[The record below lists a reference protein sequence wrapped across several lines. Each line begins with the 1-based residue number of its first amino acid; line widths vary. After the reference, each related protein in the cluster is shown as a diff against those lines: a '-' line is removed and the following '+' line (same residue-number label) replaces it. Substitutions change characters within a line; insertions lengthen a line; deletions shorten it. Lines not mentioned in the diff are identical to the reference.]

1 MIVSTAQYSV
11 SSTPVKIVATNE
23 VQRNVWIN
31 CSSNEN
37 FYIGPNNT
45 VSTTTGFFV
54 AKTAADLQ
62 IELDAN
68 DELWAVMATGTHTI
82 TVMQVTL

>member
-11 SSTPVKIVATNE
+11 SSTPVKVVAANE
-23 VQRNVWIN
+23 VPRNVWIN
-31 CSSNEN
+31 CNSNEN
-37 FYIGPNNT
+37 FYISGSNT

-54 AKTAADLQ
+54 PKSAADLK

-68 DELWAVMATGTHTI
+68 DEIWAVVATGTHTI
-82 TVMQVTL
+82 TVLQVTL

>member
-1 MIVSTAQYSV
+1 MIVSTAQYTV
-11 SSTPVKIVATNE
+11 DGTPVKIVATNE
-23 VQRNVWIN
+23 VARNVWIN

-37 FYIGPNNT
+37 FYIGPTNA

-68 DELWAVMATGTHTI
+68 DEIWAVTASGTHTI
-82 TVMQVTL
+82 TVLQVSL

>member
-11 SSTPVKIVATNE
+11 SSTPVKVVSTGE
-23 VQRNVWIN
+23 VIRNVWIN

-37 FYIGPNNT
+37 FYIGPTNT

-54 AKTAADLQ
+54 AKTAADFQ

-68 DELWAVMATGTHTI
+68 DEIWAVVATGTHTI
-82 TVMQVTL
+82 TVLQVSL

>member
-1 MIVSTAQYSV
+1 MISSTSQHSV
-11 SSTPVKIVATNE
+11 SSTPVKVVSTAE
-23 VQRNVWIN
+23 VPRNVWIN
-31 CSSNEN
+31 CSSNDN

-54 AKTAADLQ
+54 AKTASDLQ

-68 DELWAVMATGTHTI
+68 DEIWAVVSSGTHTI
-82 TVMQVTL
+82 TVLQVTL

>member
-1 MIVSTAQYSV
+1 MIVSTAQYTV
-11 SSTPVKIVATNE
+11 DGTPVKIVATNE
-23 VQRNVWIN
+23 VPRNVWIN

-37 FYIGPNNT
+37 FYIGPTNA

-68 DELWAVMATGTHTI
+68 DEIWAVMATGTHTI
-82 TVMQVTL
+82 TVMQVSL

>member
-23 VQRNVWIN
+23 VARNVWIN
-31 CSSNEN
+31 CKSNED
-37 FYIGPNNT
+37 FYIGPTNT

-54 AKTAADLQ
+54 AKTASNFQ

-68 DELWAVMATGTHTI
+68 DEIWAVVATGTHTI
-82 TVMQVTL
+82 TVLQVSL

>member
-1 MIVSTAQYSV
+1 MIVSTAQYAV
-11 SSTPVKIVATNE
+11 DGTPVKIVATNE
-23 VQRNVWIN
+23 VPRNVWIN

-37 FYIGPNNT
+37 FYIGSSNA

-68 DELWAVMATGTHTI
+68 DEIWAVMATGTHTI
-82 TVMQVTL
+82 TVMQVSL